1 MLPIGYVALVKLK
14 VFKTQKILNQTHY
27 LLFPVPPWLTPLP
40 LLLIT
45 LNSRILMESCKLE
58 PQRLLVVHGGR
69 VWGERVMEAGR
80 MTDYT
85 IWMRVSL
92 LGLHSHRKR
101 PEMLLHP
108 PTTSVT
114 SLPTK
119 DSQSLLQLRMPIRN
133 SHFFICFINF
143 LDLLKISFSKIL
155 ILNYIFL
162 QCFGILYHFG
172 NAFLQLFL
180 LSYHQSV
187 FILFI
192 Y

>member
-1 MLPIGYVALVKLK
+1 
-14 VFKTQKILNQTHY
+14 
-27 LLFPVPPWLTPLP
+27 
-40 LLLIT
+40 
-45 LNSRILMESCKLE
+45 MEPCKLE
-58 PQRLLVVHGGR
+58 PQRLLVVHGCR
-69 VWGERVMEAGR
+69 VWGERVTEAWR

-85 IWMRVSL
+85 IWMRGSL
-92 LGLHSHRKR
+92 LGLHSHGAR
-101 PEMLLHP
+101 PEMLLSP
-108 PTTSVT
+108 PQPSVT

-119 DSQSLLQLRMPIRN
+119 DSQSLLHLRMPISN
-133 SHFFICFINF
+133 LHFFICFINF
-143 LDLLKISFSKIL
+143 LNLLKISFSKIL

-172 NAFLQLFL
+172 NSFLHLFL